1 MPPAIINFS
10 RHCNIVFYRALAGV
24 KAESR
29 QNYLGYFWYLLEPVL
44 STVILYLAFSKVMNR
59 GGADYVMFLLVGLT
73 TWQWYEGACLQA
85 AVSLKAKLH
94 ILQHFDLPK
103 FLFPLV
109 SVLVSTWKFFCVTGV
124 VVTSLMVIGHRPG
137 LNYLSLPAIFGCELL
152 LILSVA
158 VPLAVIVTYVND
170 AMTLATSSFRI
181 LFFVSGIFFDTD
193 KVPEAQRVWFYAN
206 PIAGIIESF
215 RNVLLKDLPPNW
227 PVLLRGAGQSAI
239 ILALGLWLCHHVNR
253 RIMKHVAP

>member
-1 MPPAIINFS
+1 MQIS
-10 RHCNIVFYRALAGV
+10 RYWNIVVYRALAGV

-29 QNYLGYFWYLLEPVL
+29 QNYLGYGWYLLEPVL
-44 STVILYLAFSKVMNR
+44 STVILYFAFSKVMGR

-85 AVSLKAKLH
+85 ATSLRSKLH

-109 SVLVSTWKFFCVTGV
+109 TVLVSSWKYLCVTAV
-124 VVTSLMVIGHRPG
+124 VVASLAVVGHRPG
-137 LNYLSLPAIFGCELL
+137 LNYLWLPAVMGCELL

-158 VPLAVIVTYVND
+158 VPLAVIVTYAND
-170 AMTLATSSFRI
+170 AMTIATSSFRI
-181 LFFVSGIFFDTD
+181 LFFVSGIFFDPD
-193 KVPEAQRVWFYAN
+193 KVPEAQRGWFYAN

-215 RNVLLKDLPPNW
+215 RNIFLKDQPPNW
-227 PVLLRGAGQSAI
+227 DALLRGAIQSAI
-239 ILALGLWLCHHVNR
+239 LLALGLWLCHRVNR
-253 RIMKHVAP
+253 RIMKHVAF

>member
-1 MPPAIINFS
+1 M
-10 RHCNIVFYRALAGV
+10 
-24 KAESR
+24 
-29 QNYLGYFWYLLEPVL
+29 
-44 STVILYLAFSKVMNR
+44 
-59 GGADYVMFLLVGLT
+59 
-73 TWQWYEGACLQA
+73 
-85 AVSLKAKLH
+85 
-94 ILQHFDLPK
+94 
-103 FLFPLV
+103 
-109 SVLVSTWKFFCVTGV
+109 
-124 VVTSLMVIGHRPG
+124 
-137 LNYLSLPAIFGCELL
+137 
-152 LILSVA
+152 
-158 VPLAVIVTYVND
+158 IVTYVND